1 MDQILHIPLLN
12 FIFFLHYEKKQVF
25 CDWVALNQAA
35 NEELGFGSGGLR
47 QITSD
52 KNNLLYKALIEH
64 DFKAPFLSMTDK
76 DEQSLN
82 VHKKSFKD
90 EKKRYCFVAFAL
102 KTFNDDIE
110 EWRSA
115 F

>member
-1 MDQILHIPLLN
+1 
-12 FIFFLHYEKKQVF
+12 
-25 CDWVALNQAA
+25 
-35 NEELGFGSGGLR
+35 
-47 QITSD
+47 
-52 KNNLLYKALIEH
+52 
-64 DFKAPFLSMTDK
+64 MTAK
-76 DEQSLN
+76 DEQSLD